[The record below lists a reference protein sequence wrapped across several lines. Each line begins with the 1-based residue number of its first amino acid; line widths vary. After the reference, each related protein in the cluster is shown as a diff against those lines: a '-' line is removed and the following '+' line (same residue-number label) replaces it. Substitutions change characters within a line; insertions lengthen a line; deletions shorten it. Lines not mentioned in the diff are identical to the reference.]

1 SDAINEKLASQQ
13 EAQRMEFILQKEQQE
28 AERKRIEAQGIA
40 DFQKIV
46 SAGIN
51 DKLLEWK
58 GIETTEKLAQSPN
71 AKIVIIGN
79 SKNGLPL
86 ILGQ

>member
-1 SDAINEKLASQQ
+1 
-13 EAQRMEFILQKEQQE
+13 
-28 AERKRIEAQGIA
+28 GIA

-58 GIETTEKLAQSPN
+58 GIETTEKLATSPN
-71 AKIVIIGN
+71 AKIVIIG
-79 SKNGLPL
+79 SQKNGLPL